1 MQHTP
6 AVPPGAEPGPTAPV
20 GPERILLGLN
30 TFGDVGVF
38 PDGHPVPHAQV
49 LRQLLEQAELADE
62 VGLHAFGVG
71 EHHRRDF
78 AVSAPEVFLAAA
90 AARTRNIRLGS
101 AVTVLSSDDP
111 IRVFQR
117 FSTVDALAN
126 GRAEVMLG
134 RGSFI
139 ESFPLFGLDLA
150 DYEVLF
156 EEKLA
161 LFDKVRA
168 QRPVHW
174 EGRTR
179 PPISGLSVYPPLEH
193 HLLPAWIG
201 VGGTPESVLR
211 CAEYGYPII
220 FAIIG
225 GQPRSFAPLAGLYRE
240 AMTRYGHPMQQVA
253 THSPGHIAAT
263 DGEAREEL
271 FPHWLAL
278 RNRIG
283 AERGWGPGSRA
294 EFDALCEPEGALYV
308 GSPETVAAKIVLLK
322 KNLGVDRFDLK
333 YSSGTL
339 PHPAMMRSIELFG
352 TEVAPRVA
360 ELLTAAPP
368 GNPAS
373 PSDPSTSAN

>member
-1 MQHTP
+1 MTATTP
-6 AVPPGAEPGPTAPV
+6 TDAPAQPEPLAAANPTAPV
-20 GPERILLGLN
+20 GPNRILLGLN

-38 PDGHPVPHAQV
+38 PDGHPIPHAQV

-62 VGLHAFGVG
+62 VGLHAFAVG
-71 EHHRRDF
+71 EHHRRDY

-90 AARTRNIRLGS
+90 AARTKNIRLGS

-117 FSTVDALAN
+117 FATVDAISN

-156 EEKLA
+156 EEKLE
-161 LFDKVRA
+161 LFDKARG
-168 QRPVHW
+168 QKPIHW

-179 PPISGLSVYPPLEH
+179 PALNGLSVYPPLEH
-193 HLLPAWIG
+193 HLLPTWIG

-225 GQPRSFAPLAGLYRE
+225 GEPRSFAPLAGLYRD
-240 AMTRYGHPMQQVA
+240 AMAKYGHPMQQMA
-253 THSPGHIAAT
+253 THSPGHVAAT
-263 DGEAREEL
+263 DEEAREEF
-271 FPHWLAL
+271 FPHWLAQ
-278 RNRIG
+278 RNRLG
-283 AERGWGPGSRA
+283 SERGWGPGSRR
-294 EFDALCEPEGALYV
+294 EFEAMCTPEGALYV
-308 GSPETVAAKIVLLK
+308 GSPETVAAKIALLK

-333 YSSGTL
+333 YGNGTL

-360 ELLTAAPP
+360 ALLAEAPAA
-368 GNPAS
+368 N
-373 PSDPSTSAN
+373 

>member
-1 MQHTP
+1 MPEST
-6 AVPPGAEPGPTAPV
+6 ASPTAPV
-20 GPERILLGLN
+20 APDEILLGLN
-30 TFGDVGVF
+30 TFGDVGVGS
-38 PDGHPVPHAQV
+38 DGEPTPHAQV
-49 LRQLLEQAELADE
+49 LREVLEQAVLADS

-78 AVSAPEVFLAAA
+78 AVSAPEVFLAGAA
-90 AARTRNIRLGS
+90 TLTSRIRLGS

-111 IRVFQR
+111 VRVFQR
-117 FSTVDALAN
+117 FSTVDALSG

-156 EEKLA
+156 EEKLG

-168 QRPVHW
+168 QKPVHW

-179 PPISGLSVYPPLEH
+179 PPLSGLSVFPPLEH

-225 GQPRSFAPLAGLYRE
+225 GQPRAFAPLVNLYRE
-240 AMTRYGHPMQQVA
+240 AMARYGHPMQQIA
-253 THSPGHIAAT
+253 THSPGFIADT
-263 DGEAREEL
+263 DEAAREEL
-271 FPHWLAL
+271 FPHWLAQ

-283 AERGWGPGSRA
+283 AERGWGPGNRG
-294 EFDALCEPEGALYV
+294 EFDAMCGPEGALYV
-308 GSPETVAAKIVLLK
+308 GSPETVAQKIALLK
-322 KNLGVDRFDLK
+322 RNLGVDRFDLK
-333 YSSGTL
+333 YSNGTL
-339 PHPAMMRSIELFG
+339 PHSSMMRCIELFG
-352 TEVAPRVA
+352 TVVAPRVA
-360 ELLTAAPP
+360 ELLSGPR
-368 GNPAS
+368 PA
-373 PSDPSTSAN
+373 D

>member
-1 MQHTP
+1 MTRPPVPDP
-6 AVPPGAEPGPTAPV
+6 ASAPNPTAPV
-20 GPERILLGLN
+20 GQDRILLGLN

-49 LRQLLEQAELADE
+49 LRQLLEQAELADQ

-117 FSTVDALAN
+117 FATVDALSN

-134 RGSFI
+134 RGSFV

-156 EEKLA
+156 EEKLE
-161 LFDKVRA
+161 LFDKVRT
-168 QRPVHW
+168 QKPVKW

-179 PPISGLSVYPPLEH
+179 PAINGLSVYPPLEH

-240 AMTRYGHPMQQVA
+240 AMSKYDHPMQQMA
-253 THSPGHIAAT
+253 THSPGHVAAS
-263 DGEAREEL
+263 DEEAREGF
-271 FPHWLAL
+271 FPHWIGQ
-278 RNRIG
+278 RNQLG

-294 EFDALCEPEGALYV
+294 EFDYLCSPEGALYV
-308 GSPETVAAKIVLLK
+308 GSPETVAAKIALLK
-322 KNLGVDRFDLK
+322 QNLGVDRFDLK
-333 YSSGTL
+333 YSNGTL
-339 PHPAMMRSIELFG
+339 PHAAMMRSIELFG
-352 TEVAPRVA
+352 TEVAPRVDA
-360 ELLTAAPP
+360 LIAGPRTAP
-368 GNPAS
+368 
-373 PSDPSTSAN
+373 DQHLKE

>member
-1 MQHTP
+1 MTP
-6 AVPPGAEPGPTAPV
+6 TTPTDAPAQPEPRAGANPTAPV
-20 GPERILLGLN
+20 GPDRILLGLN

-38 PDGHPVPHAQV
+38 PDGHPIPHAQV
-49 LRQLLEQAELADE
+49 LRQLLDQAELADQ
-62 VGLHAFGVG
+62 VGLHAFAVG

-90 AARTRNIRLGS
+90 AARTKNIRLGS

-111 IRVFQR
+111 VRVFQR
-117 FSTVDALAN
+117 FATVDAISN

-156 EEKLA
+156 EEKLE
-161 LFDKVRA
+161 LFDKARA
-168 QRPVHW
+168 QKPIHW

-193 HLLPAWIG
+193 HLLPTWIG

-225 GQPRSFAPLAGLYRE
+225 GEPRSFAPLAGLYRE
-240 AMTRYGHPMQQVA
+240 AMAKYGHPMQQMA
-253 THSPGHIAAT
+253 THSPGHVAAT
-263 DGEAREEL
+263 DEEAREEF
-271 FPHWLAL
+271 FPHWLAQ
-278 RNRIG
+278 RNRLG
-283 AERGWGPGSRA
+283 SERGWGPGSRR
-294 EFDALCEPEGALYV
+294 EFDAMCTPEGALYV
-308 GSPETVAAKIVLLK
+308 GSPETVAAKIALLK

-333 YSSGTL
+333 YGNGTL
-339 PHPAMMRSIELFG
+339 PHAAMMRSIELFG
-352 TEVAPRVA
+352 TEVAPRVTA
-360 ELLTAAPP
+360 LLAGT
-368 GNPAS
+368 S
-373 PSDPSTSAN
+373 SAN

>member
-1 MQHTP
+1 MNAAAATDPVP
-6 AVPPGAEPGPTAPV
+6 AADPTAPV
-20 GPERILLGLN
+20 GPGRILLGLN

-38 PDGHPVPHAQV
+38 PDGYPVPHAQV
-49 LRQLLEQAELADE
+49 LRQLLEQAELADQA
-62 VGLHAFGVG
+62 GLHAFGVG

-90 AARTRNIRLGS
+90 AGRTKHIRLGS

-111 IRVFQR
+111 IRVFER
-117 FSTVDALAN
+117 FATVDAISE

-156 EEKLA
+156 EEKLE

-168 QRPVHW
+168 QQPIHW

-179 PPISGLSVYPPLEH
+179 PAINGLSAYPPLEH

-225 GQPRSFAPLAGLYRE
+225 GQPRSFAPLADLYRE
-240 AMTRYGHPMQQVA
+240 AMGKYGHPVQQLA
-253 THSPGHIAAT
+253 THSPGHVAGT
-263 DGEAREEL
+263 DEEARDEL
-271 FPHWLAL
+271 FPHWLGQ
-278 RNRIG
+278 RNLIG
-283 AERGWGPGSRA
+283 SERGWGPGSRA
-294 EFDALCEPEGALYV
+294 EFDALCAPEGALYV
-308 GSPETVAAKIVLLK
+308 GSPDTVAAKIALLK

-333 YSSGTL
+333 YSNGTL
-339 PHPAMMRSIELFG
+339 PHAAMMRSIELFG
-352 TEVAPRVA
+352 TEVAPRVDT
-360 ELLTAAPP
+360 LLAGAAPLH
-368 GNPAS
+368 
-373 PSDPSTSAN
+373 